1 MTMKVW
7 MLLREG
13 DFTHPWFPVSLHT
26 TREAAVAAIPAGSE
40 HHPAGPD
47 AEWDPLEKEQW
58 TAPRD
63 GRYWYGCSLR
73 IEEWEAT
80 P

>member
-1 MTMKVW
+1 MVRM
-7 MLLREG
+7 EG
-13 DFTHPWFPVSLHT
+13 DESQWVPVSLHT

-47 AEWDPLEKEQW
+47 ADWDPLEKERW